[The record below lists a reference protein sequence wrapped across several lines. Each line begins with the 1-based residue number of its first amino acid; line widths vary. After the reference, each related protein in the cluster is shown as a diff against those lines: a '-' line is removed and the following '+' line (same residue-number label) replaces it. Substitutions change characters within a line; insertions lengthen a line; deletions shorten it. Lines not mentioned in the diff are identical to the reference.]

1 MKKLNPLKIFR
12 IILSVVFFVP
22 ILIVFLDLAD
32 LVPHDM
38 KLVFTN
44 IQFIPAFLNIVQ
56 NPFVDFAI
64 FLLLILITF
73 IFGRI
78 YCSSICPL
86 GILQDIVYYFV
97 LKINKR
103 KRFLY
108 EDPKNIFRYSLL
120 IISVVVFIAGNILLF
135 NLLDPYSL
143 FGKMSANL
151 LRPVAMIINNGAAS
165 VLTSFDIYMLY
176 PVDLFFHLPVF
187 LFSLAMLGFIV
198 WLVTKKGRLY
208 CNMICPVGTFLGLIS
223 RYSIFKIRIIEDD
236 CTSCKVCE
244 KKCRAMCIDSKGQL
258 IDYSRCVDCFDCIS
272 ACSSKA
278 IVFSAKNPLKRDTLI
293 KTESVC
299 NKLDMRIEI
308 PSQENLNN
316 KQRESSESNSTID
329 NSKRDFVKTVIA
341 SFTLSS
347 LILRAA
353 ETPKIYKN
361 STIVEDKNYLVTP
374 PGAKSIE
381 HFNDYCTACNLC
393 VTACPTKVLQPT
405 FIEYGIFNIFQPKMD
420 YHKGFCNFECKICS
434 DICPT
439 DAIIK
444 INSLDQKKLVQ
455 IGIAHFIREN
465 CVVITQG
472 TDCGAC
478 NEHCPTKAVK
488 MIPEDKL
495 LVPKVEEDLCIGCG
509 ACEHACP
516 TKPYKAIYVDGNPIH
531 LTAKKP
537 IVEKQKVID
546 TTEDFPF

>member
-1 MKKLNPLKIFR
+1 MKKLNSLKIFR

-44 IQFIPAFLNIVQ
+44 IQFIPAFLNFVQ
-56 NPFVDFAI
+56 NPIIASVI
-64 FLLLILITF
+64 FLSLIAITF
-73 IFGRI
+73 LFGRI

-108 EDPKNIFRYSLL
+108 EDPKNIFRYTIL
-120 IISVVVFIAGNILLF
+120 IVSVVLFFVGNILLL

-151 LRPVAMIINNGAAS
+151 LRPIAILVNNGAAS
-165 VLTSFDIYMLY
+165 ILTSFDIYILF
-176 PVDLFFHLPVF
+176 PVDIFFHLPVF
-187 LFSLAMLGFIV
+187 IFSISMLAFII
-198 WLVTKKGRLY
+198 WFVTKKGRLY
-208 CNMICPVGTFLGLIS
+208 CNMICPVGTFLGLVS
-223 RYSIFKIRIIEDD
+223 RFSIFKIRIVEDD

-278 IVFSAKNPLKRDTLI
+278 IIFSAKNPFVKDFP
-293 KTESVC
+293 
-299 NKLDMRIEI
+299 I
-308 PSQENLNN
+308 PSENINAGL
-316 KQRESSESNSTID
+316 KSID
-329 NSKRDFVKTVIA
+329 ISKRDFVKTIIA
-341 SFTLSS
+341 SFTIPSM
-347 LILRAA
+347 ILKAG
-353 ETPKIYKN
+353 ETPKVYKN
-361 STIVEDKNYLVTP
+361 STIAEDKNYLVTP
-374 PGAKSIE
+374 PGSISIE

-405 FIEYGIFNIFQPKMD
+405 FIEYGIFNVFQPKMD

-444 INSLDQKKLVQ
+444 ISSLDEKKLVQ
-455 IGIAHFIREN
+455 IGKAHFIREN

-488 MIPEDKL
+488 MVPEDKL
-495 LVPKVEEDLCIGCG
+495 LVPKMEDDLCIGCG

-516 TKPYKAIYVDGNPIH
+516 TKPYKAIYVDGNLIH
-531 LTAKKP
+531 QTAKKP
-537 IVEKQKVID
+537 VVEKQKVID
-546 TTEDFPF
+546 TTEEFPF